1 MIPSVNNLM
10 IKRAV
15 ASDVALLQEL
25 SIVTFTDTYAAHNS
39 PENIQIYID
48 KYFNTET
55 LLQEL
60 NSNENFFFIA
70 VLDDVPAGYIKLRTP
85 FEQHASLKNKKN
97 IELERIY
104 VKKNLHGTGLGYKL
118 IQHGI
123 EFADSES
130 YDVLWL
136 GVWNQNEKAIKFYE
150 KCGFEIF
157 GEHKFILGT
166 EEQIDYLMK
175 KELTNQPRF
184 L

>member
-1 MIPSVNNLM
+1 MIPSVNNLT

-15 ASDVALLQEL
+15 ASDVALLREL
-25 SIVTFTDTYAAHNS
+25 SITTFTDTYVAHNT
-39 PENIQIYID
+39 PENMQMYTE
-48 KYFNTET
+48 KYFNTQT

-70 VLDDVPAGYIKLRTP
+70 MLDSVPAGYVKLRIP
-85 FEQHASLKNKKN
+85 FEQHASLKDKKSV
-97 IELERIY
+97 ELERIY

-123 EFADSES
+123 EFAGSEG

-136 GVWNQNEKAIKFYE
+136 GVWNQNEKAIRFYE

-157 GEHKFILGT
+157 GEHEFILGT
-166 EEQIDYLMK
+166 EKQVDYLMK
-175 KELTNQPRF
+175 IKLKN
-184 L
+184 